1 MKFLITGGC
10 GFLGTNISEALLK
23 QNKKL
28 IIFDNLSRIGS
39 EQNLDWLK
47 HRGEFRFI
55 NGDIRN
61 QNDIEAAII
70 AEQPDVVIHLA
81 GQVAMTTSIENP
93 RKDFEINTLG
103 SFNLLDSVR
112 KYSPRSIIIYSS
124 TNKVYGDLEW
134 VRYEEKEKRYIAP
147 DFLLG
152 FGEDTPLQFSSPYGC
167 SKGSADQYFIDAY
180 RIFGIKTVVL
190 RHSSMF
196 GERQF
201 STFDQGW
208 IGWFCEKAL
217 ETKKDIL
224 NIPFTISGN
233 GKQVRDVLFA
243 GDMVNLY
250 FLLIDNIEKVKGQCF
265 NIGGGMNN
273 SLSLLELFD
282 ILEKEL
288 KIKLKYTRLEAR
300 KSDQKIFVADLTKIK
315 N

>member
-250 FLLIDNIEKVKGQCF
+250 FLLIDNIE
-265 NIGGGMNN
+265 NLIGITAGSQE
-273 SLSLLELFD
+273 SLDMSEVLAEA
-282 ILEKEL
+282 IAESG
-288 KIKLKYTRLEAR
+288 IRRRVGTRA
-300 KSDQKIFVADLTKIK
+300 A
-315 N
+315 